1 MRYAFIY
8 YRCFEICSIEYFQ
21 KNLVACYLVHSIKPP
36 PPKKIFFIM
45 SQSWISIM
53 IYDVNLDM
61 WLNCLVTDDLL
72 YFLPEYYFII
82 GSLQ

>member
-1 MRYAFIY
+1 
-8 YRCFEICSIEYFQ
+8 
-21 KNLVACYLVHSIKPP
+21 
-36 PPKKIFFIM
+36 M
-45 SQSWISIM
+45 SQNWISIM